1 MLGRALPLSHNDVAE
16 RSETVTSSSRTEH
29 GTTLPGVSRRK
40 TLAKVLAAGS
50 TGLLI
55 RLGLAEGT
63 SARKKRRR
71 KKKQCRKF
79 GETCTVG
86 SKRTCCVGS
95 TCGPVG
101 GDDPQTL
108 CCLEFNA
115 PCQEDRD
122 CCAPNACDPTLK
134 TCSRVMISD
143 RHAKA
148 NFGTID
154 PEDMLERVRALP
166 ITTWNYRTDDASV
179 RHIGPMAQDFTAA
192 FGVGSDDR
200 TIHPMDGQGVALAA
214 IQGLAAQ
221 VVALQGEQQHLLEQI
236 AALEARCQV
245 AERS

>member
-1 MLGRALPLSHNDVAE
+1 MPDRAPAVFHSDVAE
-16 RSETVTSSSRTEH
+16 RSETVTSSSRTEDA
-29 GTTLPGVSRRK
+29 TTLPGVSRRE

-50 TGLLI
+50 MGLLI

-71 KKKQCRKF
+71 KKKRCRKF

-86 SKRTCCVGS
+86 SKRTCCAGS
-95 TCGPVG
+95 TCSTASR
-101 GDDPQTL
+101 DDPQTL

-148 NFGTID
+148 NFGSVD
-154 PEDMLERVRALP
+154 PADMLERVRALP
-166 ITTWNYRTDDASV
+166 ITTWNYRIDDASV
-179 RHIGPMAQDFTAA
+179 RHIGPMAQDFTAV
-192 FGVGSDDR
+192 FGVGGDDR

-221 VVALQGEQQHLLEQI
+221 VAALQGEQQRLLEQI
-236 AALEARCQV
+236 AAFEARCRV